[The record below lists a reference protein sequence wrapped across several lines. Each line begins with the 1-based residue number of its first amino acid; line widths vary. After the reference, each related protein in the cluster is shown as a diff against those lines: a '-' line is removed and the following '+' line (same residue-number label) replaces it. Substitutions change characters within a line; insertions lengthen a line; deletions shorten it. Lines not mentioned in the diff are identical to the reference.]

1 MMEQHDLGWA
11 RYLVLPLV
19 ALLVLASLL
28 AALALPL
35 LPKRWRT

>member
-1 MMEQHDLGWA
+1 MIEHHELGWS

-19 ALLVLASLL
+19 ALLVLASFL
-28 AALALPL
+28 AALTLPL